1 VWNNFSP
8 FKIRVNVD
16 ACTTLRVAGDRD
28 FFIIDVLYDGEGNK
42 NTLLT
47 PVLMLHGL
55 NIDFLIACLETRVNL
70 CF

>member
-42 NTLLT
+42 NTIVIFNYCT
-47 PVLMLHGL
+47 HGL
-55 NIDFLIACLETRVNL
+55 NIYFFKDIV
-70 CF
+70 

>member
-1 VWNNFSP
+1 MWNNFSP

-42 NTLLT
+42 NTLVIFNSCT
-47 PVLMLHGL
+47 Y
-55 NIDFLIACLETRVNL
+55 ASRVKY
-70 CF
+70 